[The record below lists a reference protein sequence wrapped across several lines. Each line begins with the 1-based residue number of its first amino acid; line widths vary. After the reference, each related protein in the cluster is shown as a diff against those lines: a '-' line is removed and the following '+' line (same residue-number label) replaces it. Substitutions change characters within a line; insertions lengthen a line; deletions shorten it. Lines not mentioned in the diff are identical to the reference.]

1 MLYKKMGDFECKKG
15 FEQDSQS
22 LFCMS
27 AIDIII
33 EILSFAYLTLAQHFL
48 LYYVADIYF
57 QLIL

>member
-15 FEQDSQS
+15 F
-22 LFCMS
+22 
-27 AIDIII
+27 DILI

-48 LYYVADIYF
+48 LYYVAKIYF

>member
-1 MLYKKMGDFECKKG
+1 MQKKALNRIVKAF
-15 FEQDSQS
+15 
-22 LFCMS
+22 FCMS

-48 LYYVADIYF
+48 LYYVAKIYF

>member
-1 MLYKKMGDFECKKG
+1 MGDFECKKG

-27 AIDIII
+27 AIDILI

-48 LYYVADIYF
+48 LYYVAKIYF